1 MFIIHAIPK
10 IPAQNLSLPYTA
22 IIMLKKRF
30 LTIKSICLYLSIYMY
45 PNTLLKASVDLVN
58 WNAFSMVKF
67 ILVIITETKMLSLLI
82 KTTAK
87 LNIEI
92 TRKGG

>member
-1 MFIIHAIPK
+1 
-10 IPAQNLSLPYTA
+10 
-22 IIMLKKRF
+22 MLMKRF
-30 LTIKSICLYLSIYMY
+30 LTIKSISIYMY
-45 PNTLLKASVDLVN
+45 PNTLLKVSVDLVN